1 MALKHLAGACAL
13 GLTSFAL
20 SAPAASAF
28 CGFYVAKA
36 DTDLF
41 NDASKV
47 VLVRDDERTVI
58 TMASDYRGDVNE
70 FAMVIPVVDIPLRE
84 QINVAN
90 PALVDHLDEYTAPR
104 LVEYYDENPCEMRY
118 RRDMLAMSAPPE
130 PVMESAMMEDK
141 KQGSCYQHTNT

>member
-1 MALKHLAGACAL
+1 MKLKHLAGACAL

-20 SAPAASAF
+20 SAPNAAAF

-58 TMASDYRGDVNE
+58 TMASDYRGEASE
-70 FAMVIPVVDIPLRE
+70 FAMVVPVVDVPERE

-90 PALVDHLDEYTAPR
+90 PGLVDHLDEYTAPR
-104 LVEYYDENPCEMRY
+104 LVEYYDENPCMLERRY
-118 RRDMLAMSAPPE
+118 KSITITKTTIPE
-130 PVMESAMMEDK
+130 IMMES
-141 KQGSCYQHTNT
+141 QSRSR